1 MKKLKIRRVLIFRSL
16 FIVAVLSF
24 TCVGLALAVSP
35 YPYAGPDEYGYTAW
49 EIDFNLRDISSSGTF
64 VSLSDDQVSGAISIP
79 FPFNFYG
86 IDYTQLYISSN
97 GFVTFTAG
105 PYSGC
110 CSGRPLPQSDDD
122 WNNLI
127 APFWEDFN
135 PPQGGNIQYQT
146 LGTPG
151 NLEFVVAF
159 YNVHHWSYGPQV
171 IFEVILHEGS
181 NAIELQYDSALSDG
195 GDHSVGIENADGT
208 IGLQIDFGDISYSN
222 QGFLI
227 TITHFFAD
235 FTVKKAEI
243 EFKDEE
249 NKDKFKVKGRV
260 VLDENSDGI
269 DPVTEKVSITVGSVT
284 LAIPA
289 GSFEEK
295 GSHFEFKGVIGG
307 ADVKMKIKQGDFDTF
322 DFDVHAKDVDLSY
335 TSNPTDIFLS
345 VGLDRGSTQ
354 IRLKKKLEYKSGKDA
369 DGDD

>member
-1 MKKLKIRRVLIFRSL
+1 MTISL
-16 FIVAVLSF
+16 LIVAVLTF
-24 TCVGLALAVSP
+24 TCVALARAASP
-35 YPYAGPDEYGYTAW
+35 YVGPDDYGYSAY
-49 EIDFNLRDISSSGTF
+49 EIPANLRDISASGT
-64 VSLSDDQVSGAISIP
+64 VVPLDNNPTYPSDLDDQDEISAISIP
-79 FPFNFYG
+79 FPFDFYG
-86 IDYTQLYISSN
+86 ISYTQLYISSN
-97 GFVTFTAG
+97 GFITFTADTDA
-105 PYSGC
+105 GC
-110 CSGRPLPQSDDD
+110 CSGRPLPQNDT

-127 APFWEDFN
+127 ALFWEDLSR
-135 PPQGGNIQYQT
+135 PEGNIRYQT

-151 NLEFVVAF
+151 NREFVIGF
-159 YNVHHWSYGPQV
+159 YRVPHHYDHHHV
-171 IFEVILHEGS
+171 TFELILHEASGD
-181 NAIELQYDSALSDG
+181 IELQYGEAPGDG
-195 GDHSVGIENADGT
+195 GTHSVGIENADGT